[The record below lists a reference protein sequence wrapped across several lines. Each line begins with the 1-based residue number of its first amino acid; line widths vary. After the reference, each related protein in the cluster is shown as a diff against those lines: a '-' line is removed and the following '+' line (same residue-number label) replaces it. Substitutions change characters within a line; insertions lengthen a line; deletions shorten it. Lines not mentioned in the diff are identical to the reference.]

1 RGALFAAQPG
11 DDVPPAHRGAR
22 DGGRGAEAVLRPP
35 EDARGR
41 GAEDHGEAAGAAE
54 GARCGGEIGAADD
67 PGAAARDR
75 EFPQARHRDAQGTEG
90 TAQEP
95 APGRRGA
102 RLLDQGGEYRP
113 DSLPRGFAWAR
124 RFLPEAPQAAAFG
137 MNARIV
143 GVLVVLL
150 IALGGGAL
158 LVREQ
163 QSAPRSA

>member
-1 RGALFAAQPG
+1 
-11 DDVPPAHRGAR
+11 
-22 DGGRGAEAVLRPP
+22 
-35 EDARGR
+35 
-41 GAEDHGEAAGAAE
+41 
-54 GARCGGEIGAADD
+54 
-67 PGAAARDR
+67 
-75 EFPQARHRDAQGTEG
+75 ARHRDAQGTEG

-163 QSAPRSA
+163 QSAPRSADAGALGQPLLKGLQASQVATIVIRQPKGAITIAKKDERWT